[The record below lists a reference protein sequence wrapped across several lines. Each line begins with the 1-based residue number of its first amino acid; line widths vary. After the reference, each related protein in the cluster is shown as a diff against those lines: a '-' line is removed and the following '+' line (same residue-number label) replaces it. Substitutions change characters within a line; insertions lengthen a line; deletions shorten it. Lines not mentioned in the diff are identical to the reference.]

1 MKLFPRKAEIKF
13 WSTYSVHSSR
23 FIFDNLYIFS
33 LHRSQAWR
41 ELPAP
46 RLKERLSQQVVQTSK
61 TRPHIVFPHCNNR
74 FLESNC
80 NSLRM
85 MYVSLFYY
93 FFIFWYIL
101 YFHFQFC
108 PSKNF
113 AAGLSSLAFPRYVT
127 APVTSWKCFSSA
139 HRDIPDQFSPPLH
152 NRSLQLGLLATACS
166 LGPESL
172 ISLFLIL

>member
-61 TRPHIVFPHCNNR
+61 KRPHIVFPHCNNR
-74 FLESNC
+74 FPESTC
-80 NSLRM
+80 NSLRI
-85 MYVSLFYY
+85 MYVSLFYNFL
-93 FFIFWYIL
+93 FFGIFCI
-101 YFHFQFC
+101 FTF
-108 PSKNF
+108 NF
-113 AAGLSSLAFPRYVT
+113 APPRILRLDYRLWPSHAT
-127 APVTSWKCFSSA
+127 
-139 HRDIPDQFSPPLH
+139 SPP
-152 NRSLQLGLLATACS
+152 QLLRESVFPPHIVTFQINFLLLCIIGRYS
-166 LGPESL
+166 
-172 ISLFLIL
+172 